1 MGALLLVWPG
11 AIAIGLSLG
20 LLGSGGS
27 ILTVPVLVYLAGQ
40 EEKVAIAG
48 SLAIVGLI
56 ALAAVIP
63 YLRRGLVDWRSV
75 MLFGIP
81 GMIGTYGG
89 AWGSAFVS
97 GTVQLAG
104 FAVVMLLA
112 AGLMLRNSNPVCAT
126 PTLRRE
132 AAWKVISEGLVVGV
146 VTGFVGVGGGFLV
159 VPALVLLGGLTM
171 QQAVPTSLVIIAI
184 KSFVGFWKY
193 TEVIAAEHLS
203 LDPVIILA
211 VAAVGV
217 IGSWIGSAVAFRL
230 PQEVLK
236 RAFGVFLVV
245 MGGLILV
252 QSSVNLLAA

>member
-40 EEKVAIAG
+40 DEKVAIAG

-56 ALAAVIP
+56 ALAAVLP

-75 MLFGIP
+75 LFFGIP
-81 GMIGTYGG
+81 GMVGTYAG
-89 AWGSAFVS
+89 AWGSVFVS

-112 AGLMLRNSNPVCAT
+112 AGFMLR
-126 PTLRRE
+126 PTTSACDGPARPRE
-132 AAWKVISEGLVVGV
+132 AVWKVIAEGLVVGV

-159 VPALVLLGGLTM
+159 VPALVLLGGLSM
-171 QQAVPTSLVIIAI
+171 QQAVPTSLLIIAL
-184 KSFVGFWKY
+184 KSFTGFWKY
-193 TEVIAAEHLS
+193 TEVIAAEDLT
-203 LDPVIILA
+203 LDPVIILG
-211 VAAVGV
+211 VASVGI
-217 IGSWIGSAVAFRL
+217 IGSWIGSALAFRL
-230 PQEVLK
+230 PQAALK
-236 RAFGVFLVV
+236 QIFGVFLVV
-245 MGGLILV
+245 MGGFILV
-252 QSSVNLLAA
+252 QSSVELMAG